1 MTVHSAIYEGQVRHR
16 RFTPVENSFQYR
28 LFLVY
33 LDLAELDEVFR
44 GRWLWSTRRFNI
56 AYLRR
61 RDHLGDPA
69 VSIDQ
74 AVRDLVEERL
84 GTRPTGPI
92 RLLAHLRYWGHC
104 FNPVSFYYCYA
115 PDGERVET
123 LVAEVHNTP
132 WHERHCYVLG
142 GDLDEGVCK
151 WHRYRFPKAFH
162 VSPFM
167 DMTVNYDW
175 RFKEPG
181 GTINVHMVDFDQAT
195 GERIF
200 DATLGLERRPITAGT
215 LARVLVA
222 YPLMTLKV
230 VTLIHWQA
238 LRLWRKGAT
247 FYVHPAK
254 RQPQEGTP

>member
-1 MTVHSAIYEGQVRHR
+1 MHSAIYEGRVRHR

-33 LDLAELDEVFR
+33 LDLAELDEVFQ
-44 GRWLWSTRRFNI
+44 GRWLWSTRRLNV

-74 AVRDLVEERL
+74 AVRDLVEEQL
-84 GTRPTGPI
+84 GARPAGPI
-92 RLLAHLRYWGHC
+92 RLLTHLRYWGHC
-104 FNPVSFYYCYA
+104 FNPVSFYYCYD
-115 PDGERVET
+115 PEGERVET
-123 LVAEVHNTP
+123 ILAEVSNTP

-142 GDLDEGVCK
+142 RDLDEGAGK
-151 WHRYRFPKAFH
+151 WHRYRFRKDFH

-167 DMTVNYDW
+167 DMTVDYDW

-181 GTINVHMVDFDQAT
+181 DTINVHMIDLDQGT

-222 YPLMTLKV
+222 YPLMTVKV

-247 FYVHPAK
+247 FYVHPSK
-254 RQPQEGTP
+254 RQPQEGAS